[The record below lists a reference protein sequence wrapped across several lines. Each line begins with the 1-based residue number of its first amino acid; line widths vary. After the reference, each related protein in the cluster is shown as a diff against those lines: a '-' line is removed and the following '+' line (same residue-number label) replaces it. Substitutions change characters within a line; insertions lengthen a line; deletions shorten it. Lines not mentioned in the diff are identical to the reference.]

1 MGLYDLNIE
10 EILYETRVKRLNDL
24 TSLLYLISRDEL
36 EIFPFYPWAGDTGH
50 QDDLDRVFPL
60 RDDLIETV
68 KALHLLYMLTTP
80 IESDKGK
87 RKKLKLIANTYK
99 NIGYKKQYK
108 IKEERFYRRAEYD
121 IGEIDEGEKI
131 NWEKYKQKTW
141 GDWVNTYLLGF
152 ELAVYRKDGYEDK
165 NLNWQKGF
173 TERQFNVWQ
182 LSLLFGKHWG
192 FKTFV
197 AKRLKISRQMATKDI
212 KAMQNKR
219 DKYIK
224 DVHQFFRDQQW
235 YEKPTTKRGRKIK
248 KWYYNEYLKKKQT
261 KKCGKK

>member
-68 KALHLLYMLTTP
+68 RALHLLYMLTTP
-80 IESDKGK
+80 IEPDKGK

-121 IGEIDEGEKI
+121 IGEIDE
-131 NWEKYKQKTW
+131 
-141 GDWVNTYLLGF
+141 
-152 ELAVYRKDGYEDK
+152 
-165 NLNWQKGF
+165 
-173 TERQFNVWQ
+173 
-182 LSLLFGKHWG
+182 
-192 FKTFV
+192 
-197 AKRLKISRQMATKDI
+197 
-212 KAMQNKR
+212 
-219 DKYIK
+219 
-224 DVHQFFRDQQW
+224 
-235 YEKPTTKRGRKIK
+235 
-248 KWYYNEYLKKKQT
+248 
-261 KKCGKK
+261 